1 MRTLRSLPARLAAA
15 GAVLCVTAV
24 VLGSVAPAEG
34 GMAHGAP
41 AQDNPAHFGN
51 PARVKIRTAANA
63 DRNLDDDL
71 IDSREAKRRAL
82 RQRALTEV
90 LAGRAKPYRQGPS
103 TIVRLGPAVGVAS
116 LGARRPA
123 QYVELAREKTDHI
136 FVVLAEFGDDRHPDF
151 PDRDTD
157 HAVPGP
163 NRFDGPRHNQ
173 ISRPD
178 RASDNSTTWQPDYS
192 ASYFRKLYFGA
203 GPGVES
209 LRTYYEHQS
218 SGRYSVRGRVTDW
231 VRVRYNEARYGRS
244 NGYPCAKSICGNTW
258 ALITDALTQWV
269 TDQKRQGRTTA
280 QLEKELGSFDQWDR
294 YDHDHDGNF
303 NEPDGYIDH
312 FQLIHAGGDQADAD
326 PAQGED
332 AIWSHRWKAYSN
344 LENEAGPEGNPDGGV
359 EIGHTG
365 LWIADYT
372 IQPENGGLSVIA
384 HEYGH
389 DLGLPDDY
397 DLTGGDSPMEWWSLM
412 AQSRLSLPG
421 EGIGTRPGDLG
432 AWEKLQLGWL
442 DYEIAV
448 AGQQRMFRLGPE
460 EYNTED
466 AQALLVVL
474 PKKKTTTRLPQ
485 PPAGQ
490 REWWSGEG
498 DDLNS
503 TLTRRV
509 ELLPGHARLTF
520 QASWDIEDC
529 GQDPCDY
536 AYVEVD
542 TGAGWKSVPGSITH
556 ASERNGVDGQSAG
569 WKAAT
574 FDLSRYAGRSVGLR
588 VRYDTDTST
597 GGQGF
602 FLDDLALTAGGRV
615 LFRDGAEDGDHGWT
629 AAGGFL
635 RTTQTHVADHD
646 QYYLASY
653 RTPIVSDRYL
663 TNGPY
668 NFGWL
673 PDQPDRVERFSYEPG
688 LVVTYWDTSRRDNNV
703 SEHPGEGRN
712 LIVDAHPRPL
722 YRIDGTPWRSRVQL
736 YDAPFSGHRP
746 RSFTLH
752 VNGRASY
759 LRGQDPAPAFDDTGQ
774 YWFPDAPASGVKLP
788 AAGVRLAVLA
798 EEGSRATV
806 RLSSGQQR
814 VGRSVRDR
822 GGSSRQDRAR
832 FTRSGAP

>member
-1 MRTLRSLPARLAAA
+1 MRTLCSLAGRTTVA
-15 GAVLCVTAV
+15 GALLCVTAV
-24 VLGSVAPAEG
+24 VLGSG
-34 GMAHGAP
+34 TTAHGANTHG
-41 AQDNPAHFGN
+41 NPAHFGN
-51 PARVKIRTAANA
+51 RAGVKIKTATNA
-63 DRNLDDDL
+63 DSNLGDDL
-71 IDSREAKRRAL
+71 VDSREAKRRAL
-82 RQRALTEV
+82 RQKALTEV

-103 TIVRLGPAVGVAS
+103 TIVRLGPDAGVES
-116 LGARRPA
+116 LGSRQPA

-136 FVVLAEFGDDRHPDF
+136 FVVLAEFSDVRHRDF

-157 HAVPGP
+157 HATPGP
-163 NRFDGPRHNQ
+163 TRFDGPRHNQ
-173 ISRPD
+173 IPRPD
-178 RASDNSTTWQPDYS
+178 PVADNSTIWQSDYS
-192 ASYFRKLYFGA
+192 ADYYRKLYFGA

-218 SGRYSVRGRVTDW
+218 SGRYSVRGQVTDW

-244 NGYPCAKSICGNTW
+244 NGYPCAKSICANTW
-258 ALITDALTQWV
+258 ALITDALNQWV
-269 TDQKRQGRTTA
+269 ADQKRQGRTNA
-280 QLEKELGSFDQWDR
+280 QLKNELASFDQWDR
-294 YDHDHDGNF
+294 YDHDHDGDF
-303 NEPDGYIDH
+303 NEPDGYVDH

-344 LENEAGPEGNPDGGV
+344 LENEAGPGGNRDGGV

-365 LWIADYT
+365 LWVADYT

-421 EGIGTRPGDLG
+421 EGIGAHPGDLG

-442 DYEIAV
+442 DYEIV
-448 AGQQRMFRLGPE
+448 PAGQQRVLRLGPE
-460 EYNTED
+460 EYNSKD

-474 PKKKTTTRLPQ
+474 PKKKTTTQLPH
-485 PPAGQ
+485 PPTGQ
-490 REWWSGEG
+490 QEWWSSEG

-509 ELLPGHARLTF
+509 ELPPGQARLTF
-520 QASWDIEDC
+520 QANWDIEDC

-542 TGAGWKSVPGSITH
+542 AGAGWKSVPGSITH
-556 ASERNGVDGQSAG
+556 ASERNGVDGKSGG

-588 VRYDTDTST
+588 FRYDTDTST
-597 GGQGF
+597 GGQGL

-615 LFRDGAEDGDHGWT
+615 LFRDGAEDGDHGWKP
-629 AAGGFL
+629 AGGFL
-635 RTTQTHVADHD
+635 RTTQTHIADHD

-653 RTPIVSDRYL
+653 RTPIAADRYL
-663 TNGPY
+663 ANGPY

-673 PDQPDRVERFSYEPG
+673 TDQPNRVERFSYEPG
-688 LVVTYWDTSRRDNNV
+688 LLVTYWDTSRRDNNV

-722 YRIDGTPWRSRVQL
+722 YRIDGTPWRARVQL
-736 YDAPFSGHRP
+736 FDAPFSGHRP

-759 LRGQDPAPAFDDTGQ
+759 LRGQDPAPTFDDTGR

-788 AAGVRLAVLA
+788 AVGVRLTVLS
-798 EEGSRATV
+798 ENGPRATV
-806 RLSSGQQR
+806 RLSSVPR
-814 VGRSVRDR
+814 P
-822 GGSSRQDRAR
+822 RA
-832 FTRSGAP
+832 TPTATP